1 MQQEQAIAFDGCA
14 SPWMT
19 AEPHSTAKIRGL
31 PCARHRGSWM
41 LHWGRGEVLN
51 SPMCVPE
58 RQMCSKSCHCL
69 SCDRT
74 PLPCHAKTD
83 VFKVLPLL
91 VMRSHTTAL
100 SCMVHHHCLVMQLH
114 TTACHAIAHH
124 CLVMH
129 GSPPLATSMQAWPA
143 AAEYDD
149 GYVNQGHVCYVNQGH
164 VRPWP

>member
-41 LHWGRGEVLN
+41 LRWGRGEVLN

-100 SCMVHHHCLVMQLH
+100 SCNCTPLLVMRSHTTALSCMVHHHWLLVCRLGQQQQ
-114 TTACHAIAHH
+114 
-124 CLVMH
+124 
-129 GSPPLATSMQAWPA
+129 SMMMDMSIRDMCAMSIR
-143 AAEYDD
+143 DM
-149 GYVNQGHVCYVNQGH
+149 
-164 VRPWP
+164 

>member
-114 TTACHAIAHH
+114 TTAALCVVHLPRPRSLFFASR
-124 CLVMH
+124 
-129 GSPPLATSMQAWPA
+129 SPGLTEQ
-143 AAEYDD
+143 
-149 GYVNQGHVCYVNQGH
+149 QHVSLLELRGTARVTA
-164 VRPWP
+164 